1 MARKPYKP
9 DIEYIQKYYSY
20 GTEAKII
27 EFKPVQKPVK
37 TKIPKQK
44 KFQKTTIYIDPVAL
58 CGLVVAVV
66 MLVVMIAGVTQ
77 FMAVCDQHSQMRE
90 YLTDLKDE
98 NVRLHHDYHTH
109 EKYNLEEIETTARA
123 LGMIP
128 VEEAA
133 TISIDVVVPQR
144 VPEMTAWDEFIWF
157 LSGLFA

>member
-37 TKIPKQK
+37 PRIPKQK
-44 KFQKTTIYIDPVAL
+44 KPQKTTIYIDPVAL
-58 CGLVVAVV
+58 CGLVVAAV
-66 MLVVMIAGVTQ
+66 MLVVMVVGILQ
-77 FMAVCDQHSQMRE
+77 FAAVCEQHTQIQE
-90 YLTDLKDE
+90 YLTELKDE
-98 NVRLHHDYHTH
+98 NVRLNHEYHTGYDL
-109 EKYNLEEIETTARA
+109 EKVKTTALA

-128 VEEAA
+128 VEDAS
-133 TISIDVVVPQR
+133 TISIDVTVPQR
-144 VPEMTAWDEFIWF
+144 ASEMTAWDEFIWF